1 MKNEVLQRR
10 IQIPVNYLRTIF
22 PKKPSSQ
29 MFLKA
34 SEYVYVLC
42 TAATHEKCTAKNLNE
57 SPRLKCL
64 TKQKQSPKGVVKKG
78 VI

>member
-1 MKNEVLQRR
+1 
-10 IQIPVNYLRTIF
+10 
-22 PKKPSSQ
+22 

-64 TKQKQSPKGVVKKG
+64 TKQKHSPKGVVKKG